1 MNQFDTVSFRAF
13 ELARRIGYLSER
25 ECLALQVACWSLPAD
40 AVAVNIGAGAGT
52 TALAIKEARPGW
64 KLTTVDIDPGS
75 AYGGLQNERNAFHEF
90 GWDALLPNQILG
102 DSGKVRWD
110 GPAIDFILIDADHTE
125 RGLLAD
131 MENWLPHMRI
141 GGFVVFHDYHRTEWP
156 DVAGLVDGYV
166 ASGQAEF
173 VFVVDTLA
181 VVRVINEWE
190 CKPIETE

>member
-1 MNQFDTVSFRAF
+1 MNKFDHVSFYAF

-52 TALAIKEARPGW
+52 SSLAIKEARPAW

-75 AYGGLQNERNAFHEF
+75 PYGGLQNERNAFHEI

-102 DSGKVRWD
+102 DSGKIEWKGD
-110 GPAIDFILIDADHTE
+110 QPLDFILIDADHTE
-125 RGLLAD
+125 RGLFAD

-141 GGFVVFHDYHRTEWP
+141 GGLVAFHDYHRTEWP
-156 DVAGLVDGYV
+156 DVAGLVDNYV

-181 VVRVINEWE
+181 VVRVVNEWKLE
-190 CKPIETE
+190 KAE